1 MFSIMVAEDD
11 PVLNRMVCSK
21 LRLEGFDPVPA
32 LDGAQALALTRERHV
47 DLVVTDIMMPGLDGN
62 RLVAELRAWKPGLP
76 VLVMTARG
84 GLEDMAE
91 TYGLGADDYMV
102 KPVNLA
108 QLMLHV
114 KALLRRARV
123 ESERRLVVGGTVL
136 DFDTL
141 TLSRAGSRQELPP
154 KEFQLLFKLA
164 SNAGRIY
171 TRLELLEEIWGPESD
186 ANERNV
192 DAHIKK
198 LRRRLE
204 GNPDL
209 QIVTVRGLGYK
220 ALAVEA
226 ACDAACG
233 QGEA

>member
-21 LRLEGFDPVPA
+21 LRLEGFDPVPV

-123 ESERRLVVGGTVL
+123 ESEHRLVVGGTVL

-233 QGEA
+233 RGEA